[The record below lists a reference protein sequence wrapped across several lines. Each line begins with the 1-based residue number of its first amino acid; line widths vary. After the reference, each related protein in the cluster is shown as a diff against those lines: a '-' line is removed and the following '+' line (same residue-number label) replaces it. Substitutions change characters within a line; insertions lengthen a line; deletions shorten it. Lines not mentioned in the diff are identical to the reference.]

1 MANLITHSLSFS
13 KESINEY
20 FLKPVFI
27 ENEIRDIITVRT
39 DIKTGEKLDFI
50 GKLTKITKAYAQGT
64 SFTSATGVTITQKE
78 ITTKGMKAEAYQN
91 GKAFLNYV
99 KQAAL
104 KAGVNEN
111 NISGTIFEK
120 IVMDVFVNG
129 LRSDFQ
135 RQVCLNNTLSETLS
149 SGLPTGVANPDYSV
163 YEGFWPRFIK
173 DVIAGTIPSGQRV
186 AINNSAVAQVAT
198 HTLTGTSGTANIA
211 INGVNY
217 LATFA
222 VDLTTTA
229 ANFVTSHAAAL
240 LLRGIVATS
249 SGATV
254 ILTASIAGVAFTT
267 TAAANVSGNLAGSL
281 AATTANTAPAALSTD
296 EAADVFSSMV
306 KAATNELISMD
317 GCYIA
322 CTRSMIENY
331 KSTLR
336 VLNGSESAVE
346 MMLNGRRVLSFD
358 GYPIIVRKDWDTH
371 LAADFPGQ
379 YPHRAWMSVKEN
391 LIFGTD
397 GASDDN
403 SVEVFYD
410 QVSQNNIFRAE
421 YKAGTQY
428 IHPELIVLAY

>member
-1 MANLITHSLSFS
+1 M
-13 KESINEY
+13 
-20 FLKPVFI
+20 
-27 ENEIRDIITVRT
+27 
-39 DIKTGEKLDFI
+39 
-50 GKLTKITKAYAQGT
+50 
-64 SFTSATGVTITQKE
+64 
-78 ITTKGMKAEAYQN
+78 
-91 GKAFLNYV
+91 
-99 KQAAL
+99 
-104 KAGVNEN
+104 
-111 NISGTIFEK
+111 
-120 IVMDVFVNG
+120 
-129 LRSDFQ
+129 
-135 RQVCLNNTLSETLS
+135 LNNTLSETLS

-173 DVIAGTIPSGQRV
+173 DVVASTIPSGQRV
-186 AINNSAVAQVAT
+186 TINNSAVAQVAT

-217 LATFA
+217 LATFTT
-222 VDLTTTA
+222 DLTTSA

-249 SGATV
+249 SGVTV

-281 AATTANTAPAALSTD
+281 AATTANTAPAALGTD

-336 VLNGSESAVE
+336 ALNGSESAVE
-346 MMLNGRRVLSFD
+346 MMLNGRKVLSFD
-358 GYPIIVRKDWDTH
+358 GYPLIVRKDWDTH

-428 IHPELIVLAY
+428 IHPELLVLAY